1 MGNLKGIPQNNTSR
15 DVCLHL
21 LAMVTLYWSA
31 ISFIT
36 LCWQY
41 VNYFFPDALADR
53 YSDLS
58 GSIRFAVS
66 SLIIV
71 FPVFI
76 WVSWFLN
83 KIYSKELQVR
93 ESKIRKWLIYVTLFI
108 TALVMIIDLVYIIN
122 TFLDGEV
129 TTRFILKA
137 CSMLI
142 IVSIIFGFYLDD
154 VRRAS
159 ASQTATYVAWVAGVM
174 AVVLVVGA
182 FLIVGSPME
191 ARQARFDQQ
200 RIMNLKD
207 IQFRLVNYW
216 RSKSRLP
223 AKLSALNDPISD
235 FTVPVDPQTHIAYEY
250 VVNDPATLSFKLCA
264 VFNRSSH
271 VEAVSDSTSADLAAG
286 NWNHAA
292 GHVCFQRSIDKQL
305 YPPYKTS

>member
-1 MGNLKGIPQNNTSR
+1 MSNLNGSVPNNRSR

-31 ISFIT
+31 ISFMT

-41 VNYFFPDALADR
+41 VNYLFPDPVADR
-53 YSDLS
+53 YADLL
-58 GSIRFAVS
+58 GSIRFSVS
-66 SLIIV
+66 SLMIV

-93 ESKIRKWLIYVTLFI
+93 DSKIRKWLIYVTLFI
-108 TALVMIIDLVYIIN
+108 SAIVMIIDLVYIIN

-129 TTRFILKA
+129 TIRFILKA
-137 CSMLI
+137 CSMF
-142 IVSIIFGFYLDD
+142 IVVGIIFGFYLDD
-154 VRRAS
+154 VRRTIV
-159 ASQTATYVAWVAGVM
+159 SQAAIYVGWLSGVM
-174 AVVLVVGA
+174 VVISIMGA

-191 ARQARFDQQ
+191 ARQTRFDQQ

-207 IQFRLVNYW
+207 IQFRLVQYW
-216 RSKSRLP
+216 RNKSRLP
-223 AKLSALNDPISD
+223 EDLSALNDPISN

-264 VFNRSSH
+264 VFNRSSP
-271 VEAVSDSTSADLAAG
+271 VEALSNSTPTDPAAG
-286 NWNHAA
+286 YWTHAA
-292 GHVCFQRSIDKQL
+292 GHVCFQRKIDKQL
-305 YPPYKTS
+305 YPAYKKS